1 MAFHLTAQVGSV
13 MIDDDCILWA
23 TLRDE
28 EGNFVESFI
37 DLNQIIGNENGY
49 HPIPLRLPLF
59 QQGY

>member
-1 MAFHLTAQVGSV
+1 

-49 HPIPLRLPLF
+49 RPIPLRLPLF